1 MSNNRTSPTRPR
13 TVLLAAAE
21 LKEVDQ
27 CVCKVGS
34 RKDTIP
40 SDRISVIS
48 TAQDHNHQ
56 SRRSTMR
63 MLSRTVACSVNSWGL
78 VEGTLKRP
86 PRKLRKRRRRDRPA
100 RGPEGM
106 GTPRSDGCGLR
117 AVPTDAIYKN
127 SLHFASLFGV
137 PDSLGT

>member
-1 MSNNRTSPTRPR
+1 MSNNSTNPTRPK
-13 TVLLAAAE
+13 TVLLAADDV
-21 LKEVDQ
+21 KEEDQ
-27 CVCKVGS
+27 CVCRVGS

-63 MLSRTVACSVNSWGL
+63 MLSRTAACSVNSWGL

-86 PRKLRKRRRRDRPA
+86 LRKLRNRRKRDGLA
-100 RGPEGM
+100 DGPGGV
-106 GTPRSDGCGLR
+106 GTPR
-117 AVPTDAIYKN
+117 
-127 SLHFASLFGV
+127 
-137 PDSLGT
+137 